1 MPKKNMSIFSMHIH
15 KVLNNHIPV
24 DVEDT
29 VLDLIEQKLSLTA
42 IDTLVTFREDNTPS
56 TN

>member
-1 MPKKNMSIFSMHIH
+1 MSIFSMHIH